1 MSLRTGILESWGV
14 IARVP
19 RSKALTGSRW
29 PGAPHQAFIVGPNC
43 GWTYAEHA
51 LSDSKKFHTSAIF
64 THLEPGERLQFLER
78 SFQFTTR
85 PSAIQRVDDVNV
97 L

>member
-1 MSLRTGILESWGV
+1 MSTAFESAHRFQM
-14 IARVP
+14 AR
-19 RSKALTGSRW
+19 RS
-29 PGAPHQAFIVGPNC
+29 HQAFIVGPNC

-64 THLEPGERLQFLER
+64 THLEPGERLQLLER

-85 PSAIQRVDDVNV
+85 PSAIQRRSTS
-97 L
+97 